1 MDLNE
6 IKQFISSNKERII
19 VVENGKP
26 VVVLLS
32 FEDYKELSGNPGSS
46 GDNHG
51 EEKPSFAKATEDKE
65 KIEKEEKPK
74 EELRI
79 EDLPF

>member
-32 FEDYKELSGNPGSS
+32 FEDYKELSENSES
-46 GDNHG
+46 FGDNPG
-51 EEKPSFAKATEDKE
+51 EEKPSFAKAPEGKE
-65 KIEKEEKPK
+65 EIRKEEKPK

>member
-1 MDLNE
+1 MDLNQ
-6 IKQFISSNKERII
+6 IKELISSNKERII

-32 FEDYKELSGNPGSS
+32 FEDYKELATGSK
-46 GDNHG
+46 
-51 EEKPSFAKATEDKE
+51 EEKPSLARATEGK
-65 KIEKEEKPK
+65 KRIKKEENLKGD
-74 EELRI
+74 LRI